1 MELWQVPTL
10 ETIVWNVNAPCG
22 AYVQK
27 QGSPGLCL
35 PIIPL
40 ADAMGLNPPQSYITD
55 LQQLTLL
62 REHVYWIRIGL
73 ADESGEWVSITAE
86 LFDESTLIQMAR
98 INFVLGQVL
107 PIYGPLSGTAFRTAP
122 GMPYENIWID
132 LFDYF

>member
-1 MELWQVPTL
+1 M
-10 ETIVWNVNAPCG
+10 
-22 AYVQK
+22 
-27 QGSPGLCL
+27 
-35 PIIPL
+35 
-40 ADAMGLNPPQSYITD
+40 
-55 LQQLTLL
+55 TLL
-62 REHVYWIRIGL
+62 REHVYWIRIGF
-73 ADESGEWVSITAE
+73 ADESGEWISITAE